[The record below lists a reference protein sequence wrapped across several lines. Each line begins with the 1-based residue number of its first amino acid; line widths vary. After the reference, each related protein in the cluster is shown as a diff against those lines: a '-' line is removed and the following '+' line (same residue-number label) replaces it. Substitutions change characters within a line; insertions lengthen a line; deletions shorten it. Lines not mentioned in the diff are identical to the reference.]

1 MLVFFI
7 FLAMK
12 IAICVFVLLL
22 ALLAQAQEMD
32 TTYVIDEQGRTIG
45 LIHEK
50 GTVPKIAPV
59 AAPAPT
65 SQNPEP
71 VSTSGSSRYVDGIDS
86 AAYYQNLVE
95 RYTLSG
101 EKKRSAGNG
110 MMIGGG
116 AGLLLGVL
124 MMVDAY
130 EGADRCGNEDYGCN
144 DEEFLEFFTGYGVAI
159 AGGVVFGVGVTL
171 KIVGGAKLRRAARFR
186 ESLERYNSSRLQ
198 ALEFRLEPAINPY
211 NGSYGS
217 KLSLS
222 F

>member
-1 MLVFFI
+1 
-7 FLAMK
+7 MK
-12 IAICVFVLLL
+12 IAICIFVLTLS
-22 ALLAQAQEMD
+22 LLAQAQEMD

-50 GTVPKIAPV
+50 GTIPRITSV
-59 AAPAPT
+59 AAPA
-65 SQNPEP
+65 QVAEQVP
-71 VSTSGSSRYVDGIDS
+71 VASANGVDS
-86 AAYYQNLVE
+86 ATYYQDLVN

-116 AGLLLGVL
+116 VGVLLGVL
-124 MMVDAY
+124 LMVHAEESTDH
-130 EGADRCGNEDYGCN
+130 CGNNDYGCN
-144 DEEFLEFFTGYGVAI
+144 DEEFLEFFTGYGAAI
-159 AGGVVFGVGVTL
+159 AGVVVFGVGVTL
-171 KIVGGAKLRRAARFR
+171 KIVGGTKLRRAARYR
-186 ESLERYNSSRLQ
+186 ESLNRYNARRIQSLN
-198 ALEFRLEPAINPY
+198 FRVEPSINPY

>member
-1 MLVFFI
+1 MRAL
-7 FLAMK
+7 
-12 IAICVFVLLL
+12 VLLL
-22 ALLAQAQEMD
+22 VVLGVFVANAQEMD

-50 GTVPKIAPV
+50 GTVPRIAPV

-71 VSTSGSSRYVDGIDS
+71 VSTSGSSRYVNGIDS

-101 EKKRSAGNG
+101 KKKRSAGNG

-144 DEEFLEFFTGYGVAI
+144 NEEFLEFFTGYGIAI

-171 KIVGGAKLRRAARFR
+171 KIVGGAKLRRATRYR
-186 ESLERYNSSRLQ
+186 ESLERYNSRRLQ
-198 ALEFRLEPAINPY
+198 ALEFRLEPSINPY